1 MIVLLLC
8 ATALIGLALTA
19 IGLPGLW
26 VFVLVALGLT
36 AGGVAGA
43 PSLAAVGIGFGLV
56 FLSEIVEWV
65 ASVRWT
71 RRSGGSRRA
80 GWGALLGGLVGA
92 VVDLPVPVIGSVLGS
107 FAGSFL
113 GALAAEYSVTG
124 QAGTAGRVAWGAL
137 IGRVVATA
145 IKMGLGF
152 VAAAVIIASAWRAG

>member
-1 MIVLLLC
+1 MIGLVL
-8 ATALIGLALTA
+8 AAAALIGLALTA

-26 VFVLVALGLT
+26 LFLLVALGLA

-43 PSLAAVGIGFGLV
+43 PSLAAIGIGFGLA
-56 FLSEIVEWV
+56 FLAEIGEWA

-80 GWGALLGGLVGA
+80 GWGALLGGLTGAIVG
-92 VVDLPVPVIGSVLGS
+92 LPVPVIGSVLGS

-124 QAGTAGRVAWGAL
+124 RGGTAGRVAWGAL
-137 IGRVVATA
+137 VGRVVATA
-145 IKMGLGF
+145 VKMALGF
-152 VAAAVIIASAWRAG
+152 IAAVVIIASTWR